1 MGKIYSDKKE
11 LINQILESLIG
22 QHMNYHSIVKKVS
35 EDEDD
40 RKLAF
45 TLFCCLNVWMRKR
58 AQY

>member
-11 LINQILESLIG
+11 MINQILESLIG

-45 TLFCCLNVWMRKR
+45 TLLCCLNE
-58 AQY
+58 